1 MTSPYT
7 IKVLKNYAMIFS
19 NIVVSFGSVH
29 KIVGCCCC
37 FFLHEIQV
45 DSMYDL
51 YKSVPIFF
59 CFDFLS

>member
-19 NIVVSFGSVH
+19 NNIVVCFGSVH

-37 FFLHEIQV
+37 CLLFFLHEIQV

-59 CFDFLS
+59 LF